1 MKRII
6 ITLFFIITTVS
17 SVNAMSVEMFEQMK
31 AEGGGQRSFL
41 GIYFSGLI
49 DGYSWSNAFLRNRGD
64 KQLYCTPP
72 NIIINQ
78 DNAIQLVSTYIDGA
92 RKRGEDT
99 TKVPVEVYL
108 YFAMLESF
116 PCPK

>member
-1 MKRII
+1 M
-6 ITLFFIITTVS
+6 TTVS

-31 AEGGGQRSFL
+31 AAGGEQRSLL
-41 GIYFSGLI
+41 GIYFSGLT
-49 DGYSWSNAFLRNRGD
+49 DGYSWSNAYLRKRGD
-64 KQLYCTPP
+64 KELYCIPP
-72 NIIINQ
+72 NLVINQ

-108 YFAMLESF
+108 YFALLESF